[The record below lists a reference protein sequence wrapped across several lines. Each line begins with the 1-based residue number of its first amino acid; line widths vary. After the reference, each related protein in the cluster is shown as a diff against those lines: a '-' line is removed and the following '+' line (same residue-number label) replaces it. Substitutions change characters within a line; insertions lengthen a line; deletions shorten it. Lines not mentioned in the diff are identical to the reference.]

1 MAQSRLKT
9 ALVTG
14 SARRIGRSI
23 ALALAEAGY
32 RVVIHYQSAVDEAR
46 ATAADIA
53 AAGGEADILAGDL
66 AAIAANGEFSA
77 FWARAES
84 VARGPIGVLVNNAS
98 VFEPDH
104 LQDLSPALYNRHL
117 ALHVTAPV
125 FLAQALARRLPP
137 GTRGDVVHILDQRVL
152 RPNPLFFSYSLSKS
166 ALHAVLP
173 AMAQALAPAVRVN
186 AVAPGP
192 TMRNRRQSDQ
202 DFARQ
207 QAAIL
212 LEEGPW
218 PGEIAA
224 AVVFLVGS
232 ESITGQTLA
241 VDGGQHLAWRTPDIE
256 GITE

>member
-1 MAQSRLKT
+1 MALSRLKT

-14 SARRIGRSI
+14 AARRIGRSI
-23 ALALAEAGY
+23 ALALADAGY
-32 RVVIHYQSAVDEAR
+32 RVVVHYQSAIEEAR
-46 ATAADIA
+46 AAASDIA
-53 AAGGEADILAGDL
+53 AAGGEAAILAGDL
-66 AAIAANGEFSA
+66 EAIAASGTFSG
-77 FWARAES
+77 FWTEAETL
-84 VARGPIGVLVNNAS
+84 AGGPIGVLVNNAS
-98 VFEPDH
+98 VFEPD
-104 LQDLSPALYNRHL
+104 DLRDVSPALWHRHL

-137 GTRGDVVHILDQRVL
+137 GMRGDIIHILDQRVL

-166 ALHAVLP
+166 ALHSALP

-192 TMRNRRQSDQ
+192 TMRNRRQSEQ

-218 PGEIAA
+218 PAEIAA
-224 AVVFLVGS
+224 AVVFLIGS